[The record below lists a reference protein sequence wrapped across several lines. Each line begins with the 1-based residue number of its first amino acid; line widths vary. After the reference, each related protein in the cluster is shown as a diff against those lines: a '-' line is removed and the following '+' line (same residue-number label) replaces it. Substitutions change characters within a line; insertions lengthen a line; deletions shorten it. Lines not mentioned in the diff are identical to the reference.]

1 MFGLKFNKYM
11 NNELIYKLDKNKDI
25 KLDKRMKPQHNKIDS
40 IKVNIKNLNNNSHIS
55 INKNINNK
63 KKDDITFHNLNNGI
77 IFENNEENLSS
88 FHSYDKKK
96 KSNDISKCQSRSKSV
111 DETILESIY
120 IYLDENG
127 NEILCSDNGK
137 QMNDDVMLQTFTLQN
152 SVNVYDKINSNK
164 NDENLKN
171 SEKID
176 EINKNLDEFKKTFDS
191 KIRKLSDDII
201 EKIKDNPTFKK
212 KKIKTKII
220 IPGINKLKN
229 YNSDE
234 TLLNFLINELETK
247 EQYIR
252 TILDVNNKLAKDI
265 IILNLK
271 LSQKETYNSEFIH
284 NLKKINNDIEF
295 IKKNI

>member
-1 MFGLKFNKYM
+1 MFGLKFNKYV
-11 NNELIYKLDKNKDI
+11 NNNLPKGKEI
-25 KLDKRMKPQHNKIDS
+25 KLEKEKRKQTQNNKVDS
-40 IKVNIKNLNNNSHIS
+40 IKIDIKNLNNINH
-55 INKNINNK
+55 INKNINNQ
-63 KKDDITFHNLNNGI
+63 KKDVIISHNLNNGV
-77 IFENNEENLSS
+77 IFEQNEEGLSS
-88 FHSYDKKK
+88 FHSCDIKR
-96 KSNDISKCQSRSKSV
+96 KSNNDISKCHSRSKSV
-111 DETILESIY
+111 DETLLESIY
-120 IYLDENG
+120 IYFDENG
-127 NEILCSDNGK
+127 NEIQGNYE
-137 QMNDDVMLQTFTLQN
+137 QDDVILQTFTLQN
-152 SVNVYDKINSNK
+152 SVNINDKINSNK

-176 EINKNLDEFKKTFDS
+176 EINKNLDEFKKTFDN

-252 TILDVNNKLAKDI
+252 TILDINNKLAKDI

-271 LSQKETYNSEFIH
+271 LSQKETYNGELIY